1 MASRHTPPT
10 TDQERRMN
18 RTHFRLSSIAPRA
31 AALAAATAVSLSL
44 LAAVSQTADQ
54 QYGSVLAAQSIST
67 NTAPLQIVVI
77 TGKRLP
83 RA

>member
-1 MASRHTPPT
+1 
-10 TDQERRMN
+10 MN
-18 RTHFRLSSIAPRA
+18 RTAFRLSSIAHRA

-54 QYGSVLAAQSIST
+54 HYGSVLAAQSIST
-67 NTAPLQIVVI
+67 DSASLQIAAT